1 MDGHANAPETTINDL
16 ASFLAD
22 TPETESEEQDEVE
35 QNADDSTVE
44 NDTEEEADDQT
55 EEDSEEEETEGE
67 EPAPERKIKVTIKG
81 EDGSEVV
88 EEVPETELVKGYQRQ
103 ADYTR
108 KTQALAERE
117 HQAVQTLQAKHQ
129 EIQSQYLHQ
138 AELTRAAVVQMAG
151 IKTPDEMAY
160 LAQTDPAGWVA
171 ENQRQK
177 QIEAYLGTLDSQI
190 QAERQQAQAAQEE
203 QRAMERKQAFDN
215 AWKNLS
221 AAKIDR
227 TALEGIFSSASKNY
241 GFTPEELNNIYDHR
255 AVLLMRDAA
264 AYRELQSKKAEVT
277 KKADAAPRLPSKQNV
292 ANPKDKALEQKFKT
306 GRAKL
311 GDLAAYLEIK

>member
-1 MDGHANAPETTINDL
+1 MDGHANAPEPTINDL
-16 ASFLAD
+16 AALLAD
-22 TPETESEEQDEVE
+22 TPEEESEVQDEAE

-44 NDTEEEADDQT
+44 DDDTEEEANDQT
-55 EEDSEEEETEGE
+55 DDDESNEESEEEE
-67 EPAPERKIKVTIKG
+67 PATERKLKVTIKT

-88 EEVPETELVKGYQRQ
+88 EEVPESELVKGYQRQ

-138 AELTRAAVVQMAG
+138 AEVTRAAVVQMAG
-151 IKTPDEMAY
+151 IKTEQEMAY
-160 LAQTDPAGWVA
+160 LAETDPAGWVM

-177 QIEAYLGTLDSQI
+177 QIEAYLGSLDSQI
-190 QAERQQAQAAQEE
+190 QAERQKAQAALEE
-203 QRAMERKQAFDN
+203 QQAMAKKQAFEN
-215 AWKNLS
+215 AWKNLA
-221 AAKIDR
+221 AAKIDQQ
-227 TALEGIFSSASKNY
+227 ALKGIFDSASKNY
-241 GFTPEELNNIYDHR
+241 GFTAEELSNIYDHR
-255 AVLLMRDAA
+255 AVLLMKDAA

-311 GDLAAYLEIK
+311 NDLAAYLS

>member
-1 MDGHANAPETTINDL
+1 MDGHANAPEPTINDL
-16 ASFLAD
+16 AALLAD
-22 TPETESEEQDEVE
+22 TPEESAEQDDAE

-44 NDTEEEADDQT
+44 DDDTEEDANDQT
-55 EEDSEEEETEGE
+55 DDEESDEESEEEE
-67 EPAPERKIKVTIKG
+67 PATERKLKVTIKA

-88 EEVPETELVKGYQRQ
+88 EEVPESELVKGYQRQ

-138 AELTRAAVVQMAG
+138 AEVTRAAITQMAG
-151 IKTPDEMAY
+151 IKTEQEMAY
-160 LAQTDPAGWVA
+160 LAETDPAGWVM

-190 QAERQQAQAAQEE
+190 QAERQKAQAALEE
-203 QRAMERKQAFDN
+203 QQAMAKKQAFDN
-215 AWKNLS
+215 AWKNLA
-221 AAKIDR
+221 AAKIDQQ
-227 TALEGIFSSASKNY
+227 ALKGIFDSASKNY
-241 GFTPEELNNIYDHR
+241 GFTAEELSNIYDHR
-255 AVLLMRDAA
+255 AVLLMKDAA

-277 KKADAAPRLPSKQNV
+277 KKADAAPRLPNKQNV
-292 ANPKDKALEQKFKT
+292 SNPKDKALEQKFKS

-311 GDLAAYLEIK
+311 TDLASYLS

>member
-16 ASFLAD
+16 AALLAD
-22 TPETESEEQDEVE
+22 TPSEESAE
-35 QNADDSTVE
+35 QEDAELNADDSTVE

-55 EEDSEEEETEGE
+55 DDEESDDESEEE

-81 EDGSEVV
+81 EDGVEVV

-215 AWKNLS
+215 AWKNLA

-227 TALEGIFSSASKNY
+227 TALEGIFSSATKNY
-241 GFTPEELNNIYDHR
+241 GFTQEELNNIYDHR
-255 AVLLMRDAA
+255 AVLLMKDAA

-277 KKADAAPRLPSKQNV
+277 KKADSAPRLPSKQNV

>member
-1 MDGHANAPETTINDL
+1 MDGHANAPEPTINDL

-22 TPETESEEQDEVE
+22 TPNEESAEQDEVE
-35 QNADDSTVE
+35 QNADDSTVNE
-44 NDTEEEADDQT
+44 DDTEEEADDQT
-55 EEDSEEEETEGE
+55 DDEESDDESEDK
-67 EPAPERKIKVTIKG
+67 EPAPERKLKVTIKS

-88 EEVPETELVKGYQRQ
+88 EEVTETELVKGYQRQ

-138 AELTRAAVVQMAG
+138 AEVTRAAIAQMAG
-151 IKTPDEMAY
+151 IKTEQEMAY
-160 LAQTDPAGWVA
+160 LAETDPAGWVM

-177 QIEAYLGTLDSQI
+177 QIEAYLGSLDSQI
-190 QAERQQAQAAQEE
+190 QAERQKAQAAIDE
-203 QRAMERKQAFDN
+203 QQAMARKQAFDN
-215 AWKNLS
+215 AWKNLE

-227 TALEGIFSSASKNY
+227 DTLKGIYDSASKNY
-241 GFTPEELNNIYDHR
+241 GFSPEELANIYDHR
-255 AVLLMRDAA
+255 AVLLMKDAA
-264 AYRELQSKKAEVT
+264 AYRELQAKKAEVT
-277 KKADAAPRLPSKQNV
+277 KKTDAAPRLPNKQNV
-292 ANPKDKALEQKFKT
+292 SNPRDKALEQKFKS

-311 GDLAAYLEIK
+311 NDLAAYLS

>member
-22 TPETESEEQDEVE
+22 TPSEESAEQDEVE
-35 QNADDSTVE
+35 LNADDSTVE
-44 NDTEEEADDQT
+44 NDTEEEADEQT
-55 EEDSEEEETEGE
+55 EEDSEEEEAEEE

-81 EDGSEVV
+81 EDGTEVV

-138 AELTRAAVVQMAG
+138 AELTRTAIVQMAG

-190 QAERQQAQAAQEE
+190 QAERQQAQAAQEAQRRE
-203 QRAMERKQAFDN
+203 QMKQAFDN

-227 TALEGIFSSASKNY
+227 PTLENIYSGTSKNY
-241 GFTPEELNNIYDHR
+241 GYTNEELASNLDHR
-255 AVLLMRDAA
+255 FVLMAKDAA

-277 KKADAAPRLPSKQNV
+277 KKADSAPRLPSKQNV
-292 ANPKDKALEQKFKT
+292 ANSKDRALEQKFKS

-311 GDLAAYLEIK
+311 SDLAALLS

>member
-16 ASFLAD
+16 AALLAD
-22 TPETESEEQDEVE
+22 TPSEESEVQDDAE
-35 QNADDSTVE
+35 QNADDSTV
-44 NDTEEEADDQT
+44 NDDDTEEEANDQT
-55 EEDSEEEETEGE
+55 DEEESDEESEEK
-67 EPAPERKIKVTIKG
+67 EPAPERKLKVTIKT

-88 EEVPETELVKGYQRQ
+88 EEVPESELVKGYQRQ

-129 EIQSQYLHQ
+129 EIQSKYLQQ
-138 AELTRAAVVQMAG
+138 AEVTRAAIVQMAG
-151 IKTPDEMAY
+151 IKTEQEMAY
-160 LAQTDPAGWVA
+160 LAETDPAGWVM

-177 QIEAYLGTLDSQI
+177 QIEAYLGSLDQ
-190 QAERQQAQAAQEE
+190 QLMAEKQQAQAAMLEQQE
-203 QRAMERKQAFDN
+203 MMRKQAFDN
-215 AWKNLS
+215 AWKALS

-227 TALEGIFSSASKNY
+227 AALEGIFSNASKNY
-241 GFTPEELNNIYDHR
+241 GFSPEELANIYDHR
-255 AVLLMRDAA
+255 AVLMMKDAA

-277 KKADAAPRLPSKQNV
+277 KKAESAPRLPNKQNV
-292 ANPKDKALEQKFKT
+292 SNPKDKALEQKFKS

-311 GDLAAYLEIK
+311 SDLASYLS